1 MEPFV
6 NESFSRRVL
15 FMTNNVNSALFMKN
29 RVILKNVLKI
39 KNTLIII

>member
-15 FMTNNVNSALFMKN
+15 FMANNVNSAYSMKKY
-29 RVILKNVLKI
+29 VILKNVLKI

>member
-15 FMTNNVNSALFMKN
+15 FMANNVNKALFMEDC
-29 RVILKNVLKI
+29 VILKNEC
-39 KNTLIII
+39 